1 MKRLT
6 LTGLF
11 LAALLALSSCLRD
24 DLQPCPPLQVTL
36 SVKDKN
42 YFNVAS
48 AQKLGMAEPVDENLP
63 FRSYVSTLY
72 YVLHDEQ
79 GNVVAEQTNY
89 AVENDNLEET
99 IVFPVD
105 LPYGKYVLT
114 VWGNMQSDRPLGDD
128 WHTVDEQ
135 DEDVADNDIYLT
147 TDTLDYAYGTE
158 QYRADLERTKGRL
171 VIKAEGVPDN
181 IDFSYKKVSGVY
193 SVINNR
199 FEYTGLTEVETRT
212 DWLAPNEIT
221 THTLLC
227 PSEAENKTRLSVYF
241 ADKEA
246 YNESV
251 ETTSGLSRAGG
262 EEEQILIHPEDV
274 SITMRRNEMT
284 VLKYVYTERGMDIY
298 LLVND
303 RWEKVHQME
312 MD

>member
-11 LAALLALSSCLRD
+11 LASLLTLSSCLRD

-135 DEDVADNDIYLT
+135 DEDAADNDIYLT

-193 SVINNR
+193 GVINNR